1 MPIDVETKD
10 CTSLSDA
17 ELAEMGDI
25 CTDGPARYD
34 IGLLS
39 KQAEVWVLVSI
50 ARNNGVL
57 QGFSFCTLER
67 IGGTPAVVIGMASI
81 KRTAKRQE
89 VLKAIMADQFRR
101 SVMAFP
107 DEDVLV
113 GTRFLGPSGFDAF
126 KVFIKLEDVVP
137 RPGHKATGEERAWGR
152 RLAKRFGVD
161 GDYLDREFIARGD
174 GGPGCA
180 LDHDSLKPETL
191 DADIVAFFDDVD
203 AERGDSLVACGWAM
217 AEDLAKK
224 AKQPG

>member
-39 KQAEVWVLVSI
+39 KQAEEWVLVSI

-113 GTRFLGPSGFDAF
+113 GTRFLTAAGFDAF
-126 KVFIKLEDVVP
+126 KVFIKLQDVVP
-137 RPGHKATGEERAWGR
+137 RPGHTATGEERAWGR

-161 GDYLDREFIARGD
+161 AKYLDREFIVRGD
-174 GGPGCA
+174 GSPMCA
-180 LDHDSLKPETL
+180 VDHETLKPETI
-191 DADIVAFFDDVD
+191 DGDVAEFFSNIDPTN
-203 AERGDSLVACGWAM
+203 GDSLVACGWAM

-224 AKQPG
+224 AK

>member
-39 KQAEVWVLVSI
+39 KQAEAWVLVSV

-57 QGFSFCTLER
+57 QGFLFSTLER
-67 IGGTPAVVIGMASI
+67 IGGTPAVIIGMASV

-113 GTRFLGPSGFDAF
+113 GTRFLTPSGFDAF

-137 RPGHKATGEERAWGR
+137 RPGHKPSGEERAWGR

-161 GDYLDREFIARGD
+161 GDYLDREFVARGD
-174 GGPGCA
+174 GGPCCGI
-180 LDHDSLKPETL
+180 DHDSLKPE
-191 DADIVAFFDDVD
+191 AIEEGVVSFFSDVD
-203 AERGDSLVACGWAM
+203 VQRGDSLIACGWAM

-224 AKQPG
+224 TKISG